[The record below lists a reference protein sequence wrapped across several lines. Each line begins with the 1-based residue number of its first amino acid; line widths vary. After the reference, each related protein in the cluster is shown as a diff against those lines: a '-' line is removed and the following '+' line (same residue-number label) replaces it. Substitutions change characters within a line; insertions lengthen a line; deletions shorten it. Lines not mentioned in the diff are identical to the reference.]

1 MKNSITKLLTQ
12 LVRNKNV
19 PDLHSFLASID
30 GGRVYVS
37 ACPEGGVFLEYW
49 NSQTGSGSA
58 SWAGAVK
65 DAADRL
71 DMLGLDLRS
80 VDM

>member
-1 MKNSITKLLTQ
+1 MENNIFGLLMQ
-12 LVRNKNV
+12 LVRNK
-19 PDLHSFLASID
+19 DSFLASID

-37 ACPEGGVFLEYW
+37 AQSTGGVYVEHW
-49 NSQTGSGSA
+49 NRQTGAGSA
-58 SWAGAVK
+58 SWAGAIK

-71 DMLGLDLRS
+71 DMLGLDLYS

>member
-1 MKNSITKLLTQ
+1 MKNSIIKLLMQ

-37 ACPEGGVFLEYW
+37 ARPEGGVFLEYW
-49 NSQTGSGSA
+49 NRQTGAGST
-58 SWAGAVK
+58 SWAGAIK

-71 DMLGLDLRS
+71 DMLGLDLCS

>member
-1 MKNSITKLLTQ
+1 MENNIFGLLMQ
-12 LVRNKNV
+12 LVKNKDM
-19 PDLHSFLASID
+19 PDRFLASID

-37 ACPEGGVFLEYW
+37 AQSTGGVYVEYW
-49 NSQTGSGSA
+49 NRQTGARSA
-58 SWAGAVK
+58 SWAGAIK

-71 DMLGLDLRS
+71 DMLGLDLCS